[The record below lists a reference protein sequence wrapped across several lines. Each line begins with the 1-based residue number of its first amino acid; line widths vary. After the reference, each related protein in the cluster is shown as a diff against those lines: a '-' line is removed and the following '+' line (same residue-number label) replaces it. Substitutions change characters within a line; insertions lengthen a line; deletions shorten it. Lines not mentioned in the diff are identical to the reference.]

1 MAKKPRTTRLVRDNT
16 SEQIPLGSFKRL
28 ERGGKRHKQ
37 ELRRRLR
44 QTVDRLHETDYVDH
58 EAYAD
63 VVEVMKCLA
72 FCYNVDWLDV
82 EDAVWHEM
90 ITKGK
95 YIDGILQTKGVE
107 DE

>member
-1 MAKKPRTTRLVRDNT
+1 MARKPRTTRLLRDQE
-16 SEQIPLGSFKRL
+16 SENIPPDSFKRL
-28 ERGGKRHKQ
+28 ERGGRRHRQ

-44 QTVDRLHETDYVDH
+44 QTVDHLHKTDYVDH

-72 FCYNVDWLDV
+72 FCYNVDWLDI
-82 EDAVWHEM
+82 EDAVWHQM

-95 YIDGILQTKGVE
+95 YIGGILQTKGVE